1 MMQINRGFR
10 SPLTEKY
17 FLIFLILLVFGVARA
32 ENLGEQNPLLIT
44 IVGFN
49 YTDRHID
56 SFSVNGAGGGN
67 VFLSSADSGGGG
79 ATCCVTLSRNGAKF
93 SQVRIKWQFDGCTYL
108 ARSRVSGE
116 VVKNVY
122 SYFRQAN
129 VAVDLRAV
137 ERPNN
142 LEVHFYQDGSV
153 VAELT
158 ENLSRPRVI
167 LDGQREDKSR
177 FPRCP
182 NDKKPD

>member
-1 MMQINRGFR
+1 MTQMTRRFR
-10 SPLTEKY
+10 SYLTETC
-17 FLIFLILLVFGVARA
+17 FLIFGTFLIFGGARA
-32 ENLGEQNPLLIT
+32 ENLENQAPLLLT

-79 ATCCVTLSRNGAKF
+79 ATCCVTLSKNGPKF
-93 SQVRIKWQFDGCTYL
+93 SQVRIRWQFDGCTYL
-108 ARSRVSGE
+108 TRSRVSGE
-116 VVKNVY
+116 VAKNIY
-122 SYFRQAN
+122 PYFRQAN
-129 VAVDLRAV
+129 VAVDFRGV
-137 ERPNN
+137 ERPSN
-142 LEVHFYQDGSV
+142 LEVHFYNDGSV

-158 ENLSRPRVI
+158 GKLSRPRVI
-167 LDGQREDKSR
+167 LDGQRKDKSH